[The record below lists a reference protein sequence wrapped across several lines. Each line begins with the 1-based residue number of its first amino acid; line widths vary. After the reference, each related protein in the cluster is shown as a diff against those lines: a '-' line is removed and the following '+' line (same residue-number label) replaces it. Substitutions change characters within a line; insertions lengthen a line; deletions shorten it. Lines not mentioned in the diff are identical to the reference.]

1 MNPRTAVRIDR
12 TVGPL
17 VYRLHRWMYRLTG
30 GFFGQS
36 SPVGPMLLLT
46 TTGRKSGQAR
56 TVPLLYMEDG
66 GRFVVVGS
74 NGGRPQPPAW
84 LLNLRAVPEA
94 EVQVGGE
101 RRRVRAEILEGAA
114 RGALWERLTQFYA
127 GWAHYQTL
135 TERAIPAVVLTPVD
149 DVGVT
154 PSMVRLALLPLLIGL
169 LATPVVA
176 EDCIVIEDF
185 SKATVGEF
193 PPAWKVRKEAGKSV
207 YTVQEEAG
215 LRFLHARAERYATQA
230 AKQLEWDLARYPVLA
245 WSWRPVEFPKGADEK
260 DGKNDSALSV
270 YLMVPYS
277 TIRGPKAVKYIWSE
291 RVPVGTRLES
301 NGGLTQVRVLRS
313 GSGQKGQWVDERVNV
328 RDDYLAYFKEKDV
341 PKPAGIAV
349 LTDSDDTA
357 SIAQG
362 DYAKF
367 RACAE

>member
-1 MNPRTAVRIDR
+1 
-12 TVGPL
+12 
-17 VYRLHRWMYRLTG
+17 
-30 GFFGQS
+30 
-36 SPVGPMLLLT
+36 
-46 TTGRKSGQAR
+46 
-56 TVPLLYMEDG
+56 
-66 GRFVVVGS
+66 
-74 NGGRPQPPAW
+74 
-84 LLNLRAVPEA
+84 
-94 EVQVGGE
+94 
-101 RRRVRAEILEGAA
+101 
-114 RGALWERLTQFYA
+114 
-127 GWAHYQTL
+127 
-135 TERAIPAVVLTPVD
+135 
-149 DVGVT
+149 
-154 PSMVRLALLPLLIGL
+154 MVRLALLPLLIGL

-215 LRFLHARAERYATQA
+215 LRFLHA
-230 AKQLEWDLARYPVLA
+230 QLEWDLARYPVLV